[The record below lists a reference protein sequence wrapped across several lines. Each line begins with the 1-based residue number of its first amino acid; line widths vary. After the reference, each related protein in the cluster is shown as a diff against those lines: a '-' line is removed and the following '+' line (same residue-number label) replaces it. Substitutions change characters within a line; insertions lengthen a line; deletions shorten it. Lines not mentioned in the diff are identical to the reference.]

1 MIKKIILFFLLSFQ
15 NLFGGVYSYL
25 SSSGFNGAYGE
36 LNSFVSSENNEI
48 ENYWKNEIKPLIEK
62 INEEIKKKEKN
73 TKIIK
78 ELEKKYLLQTKE
90 INFLLEKKKQ
100 LLSNQ
105 ANIIS
110 E

>member
-1 MIKKIILFFLLSFQ
+1 M
-15 NLFGGVYSYL
+15 
-25 SSSGFNGAYGE
+25 
-36 LNSFVSSENNEI
+36 NSFVSSQNNEI

-110 E
+110 

>member
-1 MIKKIILFFLLSFQ
+1 M
-15 NLFGGVYSYL
+15 
-25 SSSGFNGAYGE
+25 
-36 LNSFVSSENNEI
+36 NSFVSRQNNEI